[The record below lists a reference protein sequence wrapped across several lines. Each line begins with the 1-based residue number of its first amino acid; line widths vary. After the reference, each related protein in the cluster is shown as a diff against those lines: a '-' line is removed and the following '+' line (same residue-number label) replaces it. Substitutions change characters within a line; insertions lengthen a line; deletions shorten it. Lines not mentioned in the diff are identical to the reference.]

1 MTDLRLTSHL
11 TIKATKYSFQPKG
24 SSRNRVHCS
33 VAACVKYKYITTL
46 THTKYPNRIKII
58 MKAAKSICSNNQR
71 THSSVKIFFYL
82 ILIYCIYLKI
92 MKIVNSTDE
101 RIIYPH
107 ITGTWHLAGGGGA
120 RMSLSNLHPPSGS
133 VRGSHCCP

>member
-1 MTDLRLTSHL
+1 MPRTEN
-11 TIKATKYSFQPKG
+11 TIYSRG
-24 SSRNRVHCS
+24 SCKMQFLSNDGFKML

-82 ILIYCIYLKI
+82 ILIYC
-92 MKIVNSTDE
+92 M
-101 RIIYPH
+101 
-107 ITGTWHLAGGGGA
+107 
-120 RMSLSNLHPPSGS
+120 
-133 VRGSHCCP
+133 